1 MCVDPISLIG
11 FTISAAS
18 TAVGFVGESAAADEQ
33 NRMYQEN
40 AQRANQNARD
50 QMFATQQRMLQEQEA
65 GAAEKINT
73 MKEARAAKATATV
86 AAGESGVNGLSVEA
100 LLQEFDGRAAS
111 YNDRVDQNT
120 DWTMNQLNAEMKGI
134 RANAEDR
141 INSVQ
146 RASKPSF
153 WDAGLRIMGS
163 GLDAYN
169 TSYERQQK
177 NPDTRQPP
185 TAFDKWL
192 TTPIFA
198 KRRG

>member
-11 FTISAAS
+11 FGISAAS
-18 TAVGFVGESAAADEQ
+18 TVVGYMGQSAAADEQ

-65 GAAEKINT
+65 GAAEKIDT

-86 AAGESGVNGLSVEA
+86 AAGESGVSGLSVDA
-100 LLQEFDGRAAS
+100 LLSEFDGRAAS

-146 RASKPSF
+146 RAAKPSF
-153 WDAGLRIMGS
+153 WDAGLRIAGA
-163 GLDAYN
+163 GLDSYN
-169 TSYERQQK
+169 GYTQRQLKLKQ
-177 NPDTRQPP
+177 
-185 TAFDKWL
+185 
-192 TTPIFA
+192 
-198 KRRG
+198 RGI